1 MYFQQIGLLMARFLW
16 INEQFS
22 YIKPT
27 VLHVFHRKYLILFH
41 TSVGIVFELYKLKFF
56 LQQSVETLEV
66 FVQQK
71 YFSAIFWN
79 SYSWSTIV
87 QAFRKLQKV
96 YEVPANTDEHVQF
109 AFLNVLLS
117 TQKQSSKRCFA
128 KLFWDIF

>member
-1 MYFQQIGLLMARFLW
+1 MARFLW

-66 FVQQK
+66 FAQQK
-71 YFSAIFWN
+71 YFSAIF
-79 SYSWSTIV
+79 
-87 QAFRKLQKV
+87 
-96 YEVPANTDEHVQF
+96 
-109 AFLNVLLS
+109 
-117 TQKQSSKRCFA
+117 
-128 KLFWDIF
+128 